1 MSLILQEA
9 SLAWSDHAVSEEAR
23 KSKLQRADGV

>member
-9 SLAWSDHAVSEEAR
+9 SLAWSEVSEEAR